1 MKRLDLSEI
10 EYTEDEKRADPLF
23 FSILENWDRNGLELY
38 HDGSLYIL
46 LTRGGRAVIRGEIT
60 KSESLMFL
68 RNKEWKSIAGSRENI
83 TLLSSMIP
91 GMHIENR
98 HLMRLDERSFRKRER
113 SDKLRTL
120 RTESDFLDL
129 FRLYRR
135 IPEMK
140 EGFERKNDE
149 ENAERFISSPFPFT
163 AVGLYENGK
172 LVSGAYLGRVT
183 RKTAFVVGVATDM
196 GYRGKGYAGSVVSE
210 LADISLNE
218 NMMEMLMLWY
228 SSDKAGDIYRAIG
241 FEDIPDTVFA
251 KRE

>member
-10 EYTEDEKRADPLF
+10 AYTEDEKRADPLF

-46 LTRGGRAVIRGEIT
+46 LTRGGKAVLRGEIAN
-60 KSESLMFL
+60 SGSVMFL
-68 RNKEWKSIAGSRENI
+68 KDAEWKSIAGSNRNI
-83 TLLSSMIP
+83 ALLSSEIP
-91 GMHIENR
+91 GMHIEKR
-98 HLMRLDERSFRKRER
+98 HLMRLDRKSFRKKER
-113 SDKLRTL
+113 SDKLRIL

-135 IPEMK
+135 IPEMR
-140 EGFERKNDE
+140 EGFGRKNDE

-183 RKTAFVVGVATDM
+183 RKTAFIVGVATDM
-196 GYRGKGYAGSVVSE
+196 EYRRNGCAGSVVSE

-251 KRE
+251 KR